1 MNLQSSGP
9 LDGSA
14 FGGSVFGASLA
25 LSGSGVAGTVSQSGR
40 PLSLLER
47 TIDQAIVNS
56 KHSYNDIL
64 SIPEGL
70 NEPYGPTSLQD
81 IIAQRISASGLRPQP
96 TAPLVRGPQSSG
108 APFHTQPPRHS
119 SLVPPATTTLAQPP
133 VPRAPR
139 KAPKVDMSDL
149 LDVDLRTQNPA
160 FGKGKTKKPSKV
172 VRPMMTETFPQQPQ
186 PPPQPK
192 PPQPP
197 QQSLPQPQAQP
208 TIPEKVIPVVPQS
221 VPVVVPTAEVDE
233 EKVLLQ
239 QQVESLLRKQ
249 TELQAYIGRLE
260 SSLHQ
265 RRDQSGGLTETQRQ
279 DSSTY
284 ASPQHNSIRL
294 NLIQIPDPIE
304 AARFLDN
311 LQMSRESIDSTDA
324 PSPVFVKQSPFR
336 PMKSRNDSSRDLSS
350 PFDYVEGA
358 AMSSLLAFE
367 KGSAREHTLNQS
379 HAASEPDDFGSGSQY
394 ALPPP
399 PSLPPPPLSSGLS
412 PPQEQINYT
421 PNSLQTVHSSTEALP
436 DKEVLP
442 VPAVM
447 PHNTY
452 QETTREDSE
461 SISIPV
467 VQAVSEP
474 SSTRTYKGTQK
485 SPVSVKPASQTDA
498 FLARYG
504 LKAAPSISIS
514 DDTQYGGAWDTMD
527 FTLEVTTDI
536 ETGKRDYRMVSKNP
550 KPISPQPGLMPSP
563 ASLMSMLPNSVLS
576 PEAVRRDTAIHLN
589 SHSIVMTPE
598 SVSAV
603 SPASVPLTAI
613 YTQKVA
619 HPMTPTLAYE
629 VIAARAAPLMPAIET
644 HQSAPLA
651 QRIPIEVSAC
661 ESPMQYRGEAN
672 LVHRI
677 QPDLESL
684 EVVRSH
690 RPNQNVEEFVPE
702 PASIAVAP
710 IQTTSEEVHITNA
723 VEANK
728 IVPQPKQVDE
738 LRTTRHGL
746 DIPAPVLQIT
756 GRGFLPVERQKTPFS
771 PAVPSEQLVQKI
783 ASHHQEEPV
792 PSPQPVMVQAFRTT
806 HSSVNTSI
814 VPQEEP
820 PRIISSN
827 RCSVSDVPVLETER
841 ESTSG
846 TTSKS
851 ESTFEPEQGWTQ
863 MTAYPIV
870 MAEPS
875 RVDEVNAGL
884 EMHVKREAEKA
895 DIDVPAEP
903 TQLLIEREP
912 TPIEVEKSQ
921 PAIETA
927 IDAERLLP
935 ESCTYESPTCN
946 VITKVI
952 LDEPPSVGTSR
963 LEYVP
968 PDPPSYLPPPTMSM
982 SVSDC
987 VYAEGMSSCSS
998 VSVTAMSAVDP
1009 APSSPQMVEAIIPLP
1024 TPDLDVEAQPESA
1037 SMAAPESP
1045 TRPSIVRV
1053 SVESVQQLSARESI
1067 EEPELGSS
1075 LKFERRPSVT
1085 QQFEEMPPLV
1095 SSLQVH
1101 RSLVE
1106 NTSLQSESSLKLYY
1120 FSPHSSRKSSCD
1132 QLRGELPMPINIVDE
1147 QAQLPPDPTME
1158 LQKQTI
1164 TALDA
1169 HSERLSASKNLI
1181 DTLKNDLSS
1190 EVSGMTTI
1198 VTPPQPELAS
1208 DISSSAYTTPTTT
1221 NIYALPAAPP
1231 TMPSAYFATP
1241 GSSLVGEQTRTT
1253 SVITPVAIETPTI
1266 TNLPPRIM
1274 TASLAYGSPATVE
1287 DGENRKSDAPVQPS
1301 TPSIISHPCES
1312 FFSPPLDRA
1321 SPKLGMSGVMEP
1333 DRINALV
1340 SPISS
1345 MLENRVSLNDCL
1357 LNIERSDDH
1366 GHRDS
1371 IRTKNLIK
1379 TNIKECEEPPE
1390 ETIPSIHTHPP
1401 TLSMAVPTLPFPPP
1415 KVELLAPDE
1424 KEYVLEGEQRALH
1437 RALKKYVPPDRTEYL
1452 VAYQSVI
1459 QALTSL
1465 ESLLGI
1471 TMTSGNDPMTPLGDQ
1486 VKAAI
1491 EHINN
1496 KLMYA
1501 TGRQDILRDSITDAH
1516 DLDEKVKA
1524 DLGLIG
1530 IAAEFEA
1537 LQRQLVELT
1546 SAYREFLREHDSL
1559 LREALNR
1566 IPDTEPEELDPQE
1579 RTLLAQVPL
1588 LRDNWLSA
1596 MNDAAEFLR
1605 PASTSGPM

>member
-1 MNLQSSGP
+1 MNLQSSGS

-25 LSGSGVAGTVSQSGR
+25 LSGSGVAGTMSQSGR

-47 TIDQAIVNS
+47 TIDQAIINS
-56 KHSYNDIL
+56 KHSYNDVL
-64 SIPEGL
+64 VIPEGL
-70 NEPYGPTSLQD
+70 DEPCGPTSLHD
-81 IIAQRISASGLRPQP
+81 IIAQRISASGHRPQP
-96 TAPLVRGPQSSG
+96 TAPLARASQPNVLQ
-108 APFHTQPPRHS
+108 FYTQPPRRS
-119 SLVPPATTTLAQPP
+119 AVAPPVPTSLVQPP

-160 FGKGKTKKPSKV
+160 YGKGKAKKPSKAV
-172 VRPMMTETFPQQPQ
+172 HPMIPE
-186 PPPQPK
+186 K
-192 PPQPP
+192 LPQPP
-197 QQSLPQPQAQP
+197 QQPPQPQLQPQAQP
-208 TIPEKVIPVVPQS
+208 QPFPEKVIPVMPQP
-221 VPVVVPTAEVDE
+221 VPVVVPTTEVDE
-233 EKVLLQ
+233 EKMLLQ
-239 QQVESLLRKQ
+239 QQVKSLLQKQ

-260 SSLHQ
+260 NSLHQ
-265 RRDQSGGLTETQRQ
+265 KRDQTGGLTETQRQ

-311 LQMSRESIDSTDA
+311 LQMSRESVDSADA

-350 PFDYVEGA
+350 PFDCVEGA

-367 KGSAREHTLNQS
+367 KGSVREHTLNQS
-379 HAASEPDDFGSGSQY
+379 HPASEPDEFGTGSQY

-412 PPQEQINYT
+412 PPQEQINFA
-421 PNSLQTVHSSTEALP
+421 PNSLQVVASSTEALP
-436 DKEVLP
+436 EKEPLP
-442 VPAVM
+442 VPALM
-447 PHNTY
+447 PHNAY
-452 QETTREDSE
+452 QETTREESE

-467 VQAVSEP
+467 VHAVSEP
-474 SSTRTYKGTQK
+474 SPTRTYKGAQK
-485 SPVSVKPASQTDA
+485 SPVRVKPMSQTDA

-514 DDTQYGGAWDTMD
+514 DDTQYGDAWDTMD
-527 FTLEVTTDI
+527 FTIEMTTDV
-536 ETGKRDYRMVSKNP
+536 ETGKRDYRMISKHPKAVSP
-550 KPISPQPGLMPSP
+550 KPELMPSP
-563 ASLMSMLPNSVLS
+563 ASLMSMLPNSILS
-576 PEAVRRDTAIHLN
+576 PEVARRDTAIHLN
-589 SHSIVMTPE
+589 SQSIVMTPE
-598 SVSAV
+598 SVPAV
-603 SPASVPLTAI
+603 SPESVPLTAI
-613 YTQKVA
+613 YTQKIP
-619 HPMTPTLAYE
+619 HPMTPTLSYE
-629 VIAARAAPLMPAIET
+629 VIAARAAPMIPTTET

-661 ESPMQYRGEAN
+661 ESPIQYRGEAD
-672 LVHRI
+672 LVQRI
-677 QPDLESL
+677 QPNLESL

-690 RPNQNVEEFVPE
+690 HPSQNIEVTVPE
-702 PASIAVAP
+702 PASIAIAP
-710 IQTTSEEVHITNA
+710 SQATSEEVHVTNA
-723 VEANK
+723 IETNK
-728 IVPQPKQVDE
+728 VISQSKQVDE
-738 LRTTRHGL
+738 LRTTRYGV
-746 DIPAPVLQIT
+746 DMPAPVLQIT
-756 GRGFLPVERQKTPFS
+756 SRGFVPVERQKIPFS
-771 PAVPSEQLVQKI
+771 PAAPPEQLVQKI
-783 ASHHQEEPV
+783 FSHHQEEVV
-792 PSPQPVMVQAFRTT
+792 PSPQPMMVQAFRTT
-806 HSSVNTSI
+806 HSSVNTSL

-820 PRIISSN
+820 PRIVSSN

-851 ESTFEPEQGWTQ
+851 ESTIEPEQGWSQ

-870 MAEPS
+870 ESEPS
-875 RVDEVNAGL
+875 RVDEVNTGL
-884 EMHVKREAEKA
+884 EMHVLKREAEKA
-895 DIDVPAEP
+895 EKIEVTIPAEP
-903 TQLLIEREP
+903 PQLLTEREP
-912 TPIEVEKSQ
+912 TPLDTGKNQTNVEM
-921 PAIETA
+921 AVDT
-927 IDAERLLP
+927 DAPLQ
-935 ESCTYESPTCN
+935 ESAYESPTCSI
-946 VITKVI
+946 ITKVV
-952 LDEPPSVGTSR
+952 LDEPSVPVETPKM
-963 LEYVP
+963 EYIP
-968 PDPPSYLPPPTMSM
+968 PDPPSYIPPPTMSM

-987 VYAEGMSSCSS
+987 IYADGMSSCSS
-998 VSVTAMSAVDP
+998 VSVTGMSAVDP
-1009 APSSPQMVEAIIPLP
+1009 TTSSPQKVEAVIPLP
-1024 TPDLDVEAQPESA
+1024 TPDPEVEMQQESTNVTL
-1037 SMAAPESP
+1037 PESP

-1053 SVESVQQLSARESI
+1053 SVESVQQLSARDSL

-1075 LKFERRPSVT
+1075 LKFETRPSVT

-1120 FSPHSSRKSSCD
+1120 FSPHSSRKSSCE
-1132 QLRGELPMPINIVDE
+1132 QLRGEPPPPINIVDE
-1147 QAQLPPDPTME
+1147 NAKLPQDPPVEPQRHT
-1158 LQKQTI
+1158 LS
-1164 TALDA
+1164 ALDT

-1208 DISSSAYTTPTTT
+1208 DISSSAYATPTTA
-1221 NIYALPAAPP
+1221 NIYSLPAVPP

-1241 GSSLVGEQTRTT
+1241 GSSLIGEQTRTAST
-1253 SVITPVAIETPTI
+1253 ITPLAIETPTL

-1274 TASLAYGSPATVE
+1274 TASLAYGSPATIE
-1287 DGENRKSDAPVQPS
+1287 DAENRKSDGPVQPS

-1312 FFSPPLDRA
+1312 FFSPPLDRT

-1333 DRINALV
+1333 DRLNALV

-1345 MLENRVSLNDCL
+1345 MLENRTSLTECL
-1357 LNIERSDDH
+1357 PLAERSDDH
-1366 GHRDS
+1366 VHRDS

-1379 TNIKECEEPPE
+1379 TNIKECDEPPE
-1390 ETIPSIHTHPP
+1390 ETFPSIHPHPP
-1401 TLSMAVPTLPFPPP
+1401 LPIPVPTAPFSTP

-1437 RALKKYVPPDRTEYL
+1437 RALKKYVAPERTEYL
-1452 VAYQSVI
+1452 AAHQSVI
-1459 QALTSL
+1459 QALSSL
-1465 ESLLGI
+1465 ENLLGI
-1471 TMTSGNDPMTPLGDQ
+1471 NTISGNDPTTPLGDQ
-1486 VKAAI
+1486 VRAAV
-1491 EHINN
+1491 EHISS
-1496 KLMYA
+1496 KLMNA
-1501 TGRQDILRDSITDAH
+1501 TGRRDVLRDSITDAH

-1537 LQRQLVELT
+1537 SQRQLLELT

-1559 LREALNR
+1559 LRDALNR

-1579 RTLLAQVPL
+1579 QTLLAQIPL

-1605 PASTSGPM
+1605 PISTPGSI